1 MSPIQKNITL
11 LVILGLLILS
21 SISLSLTDETD
32 INTNKNKDIFSVQDT
47 SQIDLISIKS
57 LKEQITLNKV
67 DGTWQV
73 NKKYKAEQNIVRVL
87 LSIACDVEVVRN
99 VPDTQAKE
107 IADRIPDNGYL
118 IDFINN
124 GESVTTFYSF
134 GNDTKTISYMMSVD
148 KKNPMIVNIPGYES
162 YVAGIFEIPA
172 NDWRDRV
179 LLKTTWRSLQKL
191 NISYL
196 EYPELN
202 VNIKFDFNFLKIDGI
217 TNLDTARMMAFI
229 DEFNFL
235 QTDRY
240 LDKGQIEAYDS
251 LLLTPKTVTMTIED
265 INAKNSK
272 TIDFFPIINN
282 NPMMLGYVNEDD
294 QMVLFEANRIQK
306 LFAVKADFEANPID
320 RVPE

>member
-162 YVAGIFEIPA
+162 YVAGIFEIPT

-306 LFAVKADFEANPID
+306 LFAVKADFEANPIN